1 VGRLRR
7 RGFQG
12 PAGHLNGPTPMPR
25 VAFGRQLRSLIWKT
39 SVPEEVE
46 AELQF
51 HVDMR
56 TEEYVARGME
66 PGQARAAALARFGNI
81 GDVEKACRKIG
92 SRREESMRRAEWL
105 AELGQDL
112 RYAVRQLIQNRGF
125 TAVAVLTLAL
135 GIGANSAVFSV
146 VNAVLLRPL
155 GYDSPDQLVMVWTG
169 EAGTEGSSSAP
180 DFLEWRERARSF
192 ESIAGISNA
201 SYALTGEGPAQ
212 RVRGMQ
218 VSANF
223 FTVLRAPAAV
233 GRTFFAGEDQSGAP
247 KVAVL
252 GYDFWRSHFGGDPRV
267 VGREIRL
274 DGELYTVVGVD
285 RPGLNFSRT
294 EVWTPLVFS
303 PDRLTA
309 MARGSRYLGVLGRLR
324 PGVSVSQAGAEL
336 NRIQSDL
343 AARFPDTNADAPIVT
358 VVPLKEQVVGLVEP
372 ALLVLLGA
380 VALVLLIAC
389 VNVANL
395 QLVRAT
401 GRRAEVAVRTALG
414 ASRSRLLRQLL
425 TESVV
430 LAVISGV
437 AGLIL
442 GAWGTRLLMRL
453 ADGAVPRA
461 AEVGLD
467 GRVVAFTM
475 LVALGTGLLFGL
487 VPALQASRSD
497 VATALREGGRSGSA
511 GPRANR
517 LRSSL
522 VVGEL
527 ALALVLLVGAGLLIK
542 SFYRLQHVDPGF
554 EPTGLLT
561 FDLSLPETKY
571 ATTDAQRRFAD
582 ELLERMQRLPRARS
596 AALIF
601 GVPFGGMNRSGTFKI
616 GGRPVPAPGQEPE
629 SEFYSTSPS
638 YFATMSIPILRG
650 RAFTEQDRSRR
661 PGAFVIDQ
669 SAARRFFPNEDPIGR
684 QIMLDAEVD
693 GVPLSGEV
701 VGIAGEVRHDDLSRH
716 PEPQI
721 YVPLATDP
729 SPRLTVVIRS
739 QGDPS
744 LLTKTAEAVVRAL
757 DPDLPVYGVQT
768 MTDRLSQSVGR
779 PRLYTV
785 LLAIFAGVALSLAAV
800 GIYGVMSYAVSQ
812 RAHELG
818 IRIALGAER
827 RDVWQLVVG
836 QGMLLTCI
844 GLGIGVVLAALATR
858 VVRSLLFGVG
868 PTDAVTYGMVAGVL
882 ASVALVACYVPARR
896 AARVDPMDALRA
908 G

>member
-1 VGRLRR
+1 
-7 RGFQG
+7 
-12 PAGHLNGPTPMPR
+12 MPR
-25 VAFGRQLRSLIWKT
+25 VALGRQLRSLIWKT
-39 SVPEEVE
+39 SVSEEVE

-56 TEEYVARGME
+56 TQEYIARGMD
-66 PGQARAAALARFGNI
+66 PARARAAALARFGNI
-81 GDVEKACRKIG
+81 ASVEKTCRNIG
-92 SRREESMRRAEWL
+92 EKREERMRRAEWL
-105 AELGQDL
+105 AEFGQDL
-112 RYAVRQLIQNRGF
+112 RYALRQLIQNPGF

-155 GYDSPDQLVMVWTG
+155 GYESPNQLVMVWTG
-169 EAGTEGSSSAP
+169 QGETEGSTSAP
-180 DFLEWRERARSF
+180 DFLGWRERARSF
-192 ESIAGISNA
+192 EGIAGISNA
-201 SYALTGEGPAQ
+201 SYALTGEGPAR

-223 FTVLRAPAAV
+223 FTMLRAPAAV
-233 GRTFFAGEDQSGAP
+233 GRTFFPGEDQSGAP

-252 GYDFWRSHFGGDPRV
+252 GYDFWRSNFGGDRGV
-267 VGREIRL
+267 IGREIRL

-309 MARGSRYLGVLGRLR
+309 MARGSRYLGVLARLR
-324 PGVSVSQAGAEL
+324 PEVSVSQADAEL
-336 NRIQSDL
+336 DRIQSDL
-343 AARFPDTNADAPIVT
+343 AARFPDTNADAPVAT
-358 VVPLKEQVVGLVEP
+358 VVPLREQVVGDVEP

-401 GRRAEVAVRTALG
+401 GRRSEVAVRTALG
-414 ASRSRLLRQLL
+414 ASRARLLRQLL

-430 LAVISGV
+430 LATISGL

-461 AEVGLD
+461 SEVGLD

-475 LVALGTGLLFGL
+475 LVALGTGFIFGL
-487 VPALQASRSD
+487 MPAVHASRSD
-497 VATALREGGRSGSA
+497 VATALREGGRSGSS

-554 EPTGLLT
+554 EPSGLLT

-571 ATTDAQRRFAD
+571 VTTDAQRQFAD
-582 ELLERMQRLPRARS
+582 ELLERLQHLPRAQS

-616 GGRPVPAPGQEPE
+616 GGRPVPAPGQEPQ

-638 YFATMSIPILRG
+638 YFATMGIPILRG
-650 RAFTEQDRSRR
+650 RAFTEQDRGRR
-661 PGAFVIDQ
+661 PGAFLIDQ
-669 SAARRFFPNEDPIGR
+669 SAAQRFFPNEDPIGR
-684 QIMLDAEVD
+684 QITLDADVD

-701 VGIAGEVRHDDLSRH
+701 VGIAGGIRRDDLSRD

-721 YVPLATDP
+721 YVPLAADP

-744 LLTKTAEAVVRAL
+744 LLTKPAEAEVRAL
-757 DPDLPVYGVQT
+757 DADLPVYGVET
-768 MTDRLSQSVGR
+768 MTDRLSQSMGR

-818 IRIALGAER
+818 IRIALGAAR

-836 QGMLLTCI
+836 QGMLLTSL
-844 GLGIGVVLAALATR
+844 GLGIGVLLAALATR
-858 VVRSLLFGVG
+858 VVRNLLFGVA
-868 PTDAVTYGMVAGVL
+868 PTDLATYGVVAGVL
-882 ASVALVACYVPARR
+882 ACVALVACYVPARR
-896 AARVDPMDALRA
+896 ASRVDPMDALRA